1 MHKLQLYSSNNNL
14 EKFVETFNTLMVS
27 PHSETTKGHL
37 RRVLTSTLP
46 FFIFDTV
53 YTAHHTQLRDLLEK
67 NIRAGNINLQE
78 LNGGTMDMQ
87 YFVSTLSTT
96 PNLKAVEA
104 LYPVVEALSA
114 TQTFTTSLAG
124 IYDQMAQLQQ
134 QRISQ
139 EIETVDHDTRKRK
152 L

>member
-1 MHKLQLYSSNNNL
+1 MHKLQHYSSNNNL

-27 PHSETTKGHL
+27 PHSETTKEHL

-46 FFIFDTV
+46 FFVFDTV
-53 YTAHHTQLRDLLEK
+53 YTAHHTQLRDLLEN
-67 NIRAGNINLQE
+67 NIRAGNINFQQ

-87 YFVSTLSTT
+87 YFVSTLATT

-104 LYPVVEALSA
+104 LYPVVEALST
-114 TQTFTTSLAG
+114 TQIFTSSLAG

-134 QRISQ
+134 NRISQ
-139 EIETVDHDTRKRK
+139 AIADVDHDSRKRK